1 MRKNISEEERKYNRH
16 LYGGW
21 DPHENDYVWVEN
33 GALEELERELKYYEK
48 HPTIASPEELTKLLN
63 KIIKAWDNDRK
74 DYGRYIQRILEE
86 YDNLVEKMKERE
98 AVYSQ
103 LKESINHLRSQLNEM
118 EETQRELDVKIEEI
132 KQNRKLNRELAL
144 RYRNEAVDAYN
155 NVADD
160 RYCIKFERAKIEKLR
175 QLLND
180 MGEKP
185 LAYEAQQAL
194 AIQVLTDVQAIQK
207 NVTRK
212 KAEFLTALLLVK
224 PEAEHIIEQFEQ
236 WRDNTYFDEAKQNKV
251 DMDYWS
257 DDEFSQVMRNATTIY
272 ERIQKG
278 EFMEGYEI
286 DQLQDDFENL
296 QKIKEQGEEIVQG
309 VFNRCKVSEE
319 CQQLAEIAAQILYE
333 EFHFELKALGYDG
346 NDKRH
351 AYVIEMENHC
361 TNRRIRLVFSP
372 VSQTQSVI
380 YHQISLGDYEDEKS
394 FENFEQQLQYQ
405 LSENGIVFSINKTNK
420 EQNPCVVQQIEFTPK
435 GEPICL
441 PSELRA
447 WETYQ

>member
-1 MRKNISEEERKYNRH
+1 MRKNITEEERKYNRY

-21 DPHENDYVWVEN
+21 NPHDYDYVWLEN
-33 GALEELERELKYYEK
+33 GAAKELDKELKYFEE
-48 HPTIASPEELTKLLN
+48 HPTIASPEKLTELLHKIIQAWDSDRVGYKQSIQQILTK
-63 KIIKAWDNDRK
+63 
-74 DYGRYIQRILEE
+74 

-98 AVYSQ
+98 RIYSR
-103 LKESINHLRSQLNEM
+103 LKRAIKNLRSHLDEM

-175 QLLND
+175 QLLDD
-180 MGEKP
+180 MGDKP

-257 DDEFSQVMRNATTIY
+257 DNDFSEVMRNATTIY

-351 AYVIEMENHC
+351 AYVIEMGNHC

-372 VSQTQSVI
+372 VTQTQSVI
-380 YHQISLGDYEDEKS
+380 YYQISLGDYEDEKS
-394 FENFEQQLQYQ
+394 FEKFEEQLLYQ
-405 LSENGIVFSINKTNK
+405 LRENGIVFSINKTRK
-420 EQNPCVVQQIEFTPK
+420 EQNQSVVPQIEFTPK

-447 WETYQ
+447 WETYK